1 MNKQQYNQNIALG
14 AGKTPLAAF
23 GRLPKAAFLPMLAA
37 TLLLGACKKQILQ
50 LPNPN
55 APTPQSSLITEGGID
70 AYAQGIFYKW
80 IAFETGDGN
89 LNFFDIAWYMES
101 NMGDEDFTP
110 YSNFGSR
117 YPMNIASITLPAPY
131 GTVIKNPSGFA
142 TQLDI
147 LRSFNTR
154 AAGDGNSIQ
163 YEWDCFYFVNA
174 QANTLLTA
182 LNNPALKL
190 TGDAATKIKLLQ
202 AWAYYWKGYAYS
214 KIGSMYLAGVIDDS
228 PDSTAKGLTS
238 NVYVPHDQVIAAA
251 NKNLDQAASIFGSIT
266 ENADYDATFKLMIP
280 TFNQPNN
287 VITPAM
293 WVRNIKSFEAR
304 NYMANHK
311 VATMTSAD
319 WTAIQGLAAAGM
331 QQGDFTLMWG
341 SAPLGIPDLTK
352 GFGFPLHPMI
362 LHTYSGGLSFVSERL
377 MQDMMP
383 GDKRDSSF
391 KAYPGGAVVN
401 VLNRGI
407 QFGTRYIPVD
417 FEDTTALYKGKGR
430 YATETYDARAVV
442 PIAPTW
448 EETALMTAEADI
460 NLGSI
465 DQGLQLIDAV
475 RASQGAGLPKLAGSG
490 ITADSALVQL
500 HSERRIGLY
509 LHNVSWYDARRWGI
523 SAPVAQG
530 GGRIGNVVIPGSLIN
545 QTAYQVLPCHIDYS
559 FSDYWDVPQNELD
572 FNAPASGSAP
582 VKN

>member
-1 MNKQQYNQNIALG
+1 MNKQLYILKHAILPAL
-14 AGKTPLAAF
+14 AC
-23 GRLPKAAFLPMLAA
+23 
-37 TLLLGACKKQILQ
+37 TLLLGACKKAILQ

-70 AYAQGIFYKW
+70 AFAQGIFYKW

-110 YSNFGSR
+110 YSNYGSR
-117 YPMNIASITLPAPY
+117 YPMNIASITLPPPY
-131 GTVIKNPSGFA
+131 NTVVKNPSGFA

-163 YEWDCFYFVNA
+163 YEWDCFYYVNA
-174 QANTLLTA
+174 QANILLQS
-182 LNNPALKL
+182 LDNPALKL
-190 TGDAATKIKLLQ
+190 TGDATTKKKLLQ

-228 PDSTAKGLTS
+228 PDSTSKGLTS
-238 NVYVPHDQVIAAA
+238 GNYVAHDQVIAAA
-251 NKNLDQAASIFGSIT
+251 NKNFDQAASIFASIT

-280 TFNQPNN
+280 TFNLPNN
-287 VITPAM
+287 IITPAM
-293 WVRNIKSFEAR
+293 WMRQIKSFEAR
-304 NYMANHK
+304 NYLANHK

-319 WTAIQGLAAAGM
+319 WTAIQNLASGGMTQTDFTLQWGVAAAGV
-331 QQGDFTLMWG
+331 
-341 SAPLGIPDLTK
+341 PDLTK
-352 GFGFPLHPMI
+352 GLGSLFHPML
-362 LHTYSGGLSFVSERL
+362 LHTVQGGLSFVSERL
-377 MQDMMP
+377 IQDAQP
-383 GDKRDSSF
+383 GDQRLNNF
-391 KAYPGGAVVN
+391 VPYPGGAVVN

-407 QFGTRYIPVD
+407 QFGTRYTPLDI
-417 FEDTTALYKGKGR
+417 EKGGK
-430 YATETYDARAVV
+430 YATENYSPLATV

-448 EETALMTAEADI
+448 EENALMTAEADI
-460 NLGSI
+460 YLGNV
-465 DQGLQLIDAV
+465 DAGLQLIDAV
-475 RASQGAGLPKLAGSG
+475 RTAQNAGLPKLAGSG
-490 ITADSALVQL
+490 ISQDSAIKQL

-523 SAPVAQG
+523 TAPAAQG
-530 GGRIGNVVIPGSLIN
+530 GGRTGNIVVPGSLIGSGS
-545 QTAYQVLPCHIDYS
+545 YQVLPCFINYS

-572 FNAPASGSAP
+572 FNAASASSAP